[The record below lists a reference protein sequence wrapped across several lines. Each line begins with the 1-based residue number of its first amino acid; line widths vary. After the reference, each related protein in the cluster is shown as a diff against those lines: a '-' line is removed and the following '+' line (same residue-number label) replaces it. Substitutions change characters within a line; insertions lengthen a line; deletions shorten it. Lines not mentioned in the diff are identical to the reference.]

1 MRIGIDCRIWGVRH
15 GGIGR
20 YTQELVQNLQ
30 ELDKKNDYVLFCRAT
45 DFVNIPSRR
54 NFRKV
59 LADIKHYTFAEQ
71 LKLPGILARE
81 NLDLLHTPH
90 FNVPVLYKGKFV
102 TTIHDLTWHEI
113 KGLGVTTLSAPA
125 YYFKYI
131 AYRSVVKKTVSRA
144 VKIIVPSNTIKKD
157 LIRRFSLQPE
167 KVVVTYEGATFT
179 KGENLKFKISNLKL
193 LHKYN
198 IQKPY
203 ILYVGSLYP
212 HKNVE
217 IVARALKTLAQPS
230 PLLVIV
236 SARNVFMKRFETY
249 LKEIKADNLVQMV
262 GYIPDKDLATLYKAS
277 QGYIFPSLSEGF
289 GLPGLEAMAYG
300 TPVIA
305 SDIPVLKEIYG
316 EAAVYFNP
324 RSEIDI
330 AAKIRQIISGESLPK
345 LLIRKGRERVKKFSW
360 EKMAKETLAI
370 YNSLQEN

>member
-30 ELDKKNDYVLFCRAT
+30 KLDKKNEYVLFCRAS
-45 DFVNIPSRR
+45 DFVNIPSGR

-71 LKLPGILARE
+71 LKFPGILARE

-157 LIRRFSLQPE
+157 LIHRFSLQPG
-167 KVVVTYEGATFT
+167 KVVVTYEGATLQKLNINSKKDT
-179 KGENLKFKISNLKL
+179 LLKYGIK
-193 LHKYN
+193 
-198 IQKPY
+198 KPY

-217 IVARALKTLAQPS
+217 IVARALKTLAQPI

-236 SARNVFMKRFETY
+236 SARNVFMKRFETF
-249 LKEIKADNLVQMV
+249 LKEIKADNLVKMV
-262 GYIPDKDLATLYKAS
+262 GYVSDKDLAMLYKAS

-289 GLPGLEAMAYG
+289 GLPGLEAMAYN
-300 TPVIA
+300 TPVIV

-316 EAAVYFNP
+316 DAALYFNP

-345 LLIRKGRERVKKFSW
+345 LLIRKGKERVKKFSW
-360 EKMAKETLAI
+360 EKMAKETLAV

>member
-1 MRIGIDCRIWGVRH
+1 MKIGIDCRIWGVRH

-30 ELDKKNDYVLFCRAT
+30 KLDKKNEYVLFCRASDIDDIT
-45 DFVNIPSRR
+45 TGK

-71 LKLPGILARE
+71 LMLPRILTRE
-81 NLDLLHTPH
+81 NLDLLHVPH

-125 YYFKYI
+125 YYFKYV

-144 VKIIVPSNTIKKD
+144 VKIIVPSNAVKKD
-157 LIRRFSLQPE
+157 LTRRFSLQPE
-167 KVVVTYEGATFT
+167 KVVVTYEGATIQKLNT
-179 KGENLKFKISNLKL
+179 QSKKDILLKYGIK
-193 LHKYN
+193 
-198 IQKPY
+198 KPY

-217 IVARALKTLAQPS
+217 IVALALKTLAQPV
-230 PLLVIV
+230 PTLVIV
-236 SARNVFMKRFETY
+236 SARNVFAKRFETF
-249 LKEIKADNLVQMV
+249 LKEIKASNLVRMV
-262 GYIPDKDLATLYKAS
+262 GYIPDKDLARLYKGS

-316 EAAVYFNP
+316 SAAIYFNP
-324 RSEIDI
+324 RNEIDI
-330 AAKIRQIISGESLPK
+330 AAKIRQIVSGESLSK
-345 LLIRKGRERVKKFSW
+345 LLIKKGKERVKKFSW
-360 EKMAKETLAI
+360 EKMARETLGI
-370 YNSLQEN
+370 YNSLSKH